1 MKLPIFTMSFKKPPV
16 SLVLTR
22 VALILLIVAGLTSE
36 RVQAQQLM
44 LGPAVSLEDPV
55 SAFSNPGVL
64 SFQRPRVAMGARAYH
79 VGIGQGGGVPL
90 RQGMLLLST
99 PYLLLDEL
107 AGGAL
112 VQYFDSP
119 IYSRIHFGGS
129 FSYRLSR
136 RMALGVNLA
145 GLSLSYNQDEFVGV
159 DPNDPVFLA
168 GTSKT
173 LFTAGIG
180 FYAQPTAQ
188 LSLAAGARNLN
199 RPDLSL
205 VGDGVRDVIQP
216 YLGLGYTLGA
226 FKALLEYGY
235 TQYGS
240 DFRVGVEAVASSGSF
255 LRLSSTEAFGA
266 GRIDGL
272 LHVGGPLSIH
282 YGYEIPLGSLASSS
296 TGSHT
301 FSVVFEFGRVPDLP
315 EPVVLPPFVY
325 DGGNAGITPGTE
337 PSVFLT
343 ASADYLKYIVQ
354 EIERSVDT
362 DVPAEALLS
371 LSREDLGIM
380 DSTLQGAAF
389 SQESNALAE
398 PVSDEIALLGSY
410 SPLYEAS
417 MREIGQVLRGDSV
430 KLVISGPSTQVMK
443 AAGLRNH
450 LVKAERAPE
459 QQIDVR
465 LPNQVEDPRNLR
477 PGDTISPTDSYLILE
492 PAQTTLYIVGALQ
505 SISSIG
511 WEVLI
516 EDATSN
522 PVRLFSGAGPLP
534 DTLAWDWRDNN
545 GNIIEPGVYRYQ
557 LRWQDE
563 AGDFHLSNQRKV
575 YVQKFL
581 RKTTIEVTRDI
592 GKLKE
597 SADEMEIKIQH

>member
-1 MKLPIFTMSFKKPPV
+1 MKNPV
-16 SLVLTR
+16 SIRPLFNPPSSAVCTR
-22 VALILLIVAGLTSE
+22 FGLILLFVTALVTQPA
-36 RVQAQQLM
+36 QAQQLM
-44 LGPAVSLEDPV
+44 LGPSVSLEDPV
-55 SAFSNPGVL
+55 SAFSNPAVL
-64 SFQRPRVAMGARAYH
+64 AFQRPRVAMGARAYH

-99 PYLLLDEL
+99 PYFLMDDLG
-107 AGGAL
+107 AGAL

-136 RMALGVNLA
+136 RAALGVNLA
-145 GLSLSYNQDEFVGV
+145 GLNLSYNQDEFVGV

-180 FYAQPTAQ
+180 VYAQPTTQ
-188 LSLAAGARNLN
+188 LTLAAGARNLN

-205 VGDGVRDVIQP
+205 VGDGVREVIQP

-226 FKALLEYGY
+226 FKALFEYGY
-235 TQYGS
+235 TPYGA

-272 LHVGGPLSIH
+272 LHIGGPLSIH
-282 YGYEIPLGSLASSS
+282 YGYEIPLGSLAASS

-315 EPVVLPPFVY
+315 EPVLLPPFVY
-325 DGGNAGITPGTE
+325 DGGQAGITPGTE

-343 ASADYLKYIVQ
+343 ASDDYLKYIVQ
-354 EIERSVDT
+354 QIERSVDA

-380 DSTLQGAAF
+380 DSTLQGETF
-389 SQESNALAE
+389 SAEESASTE
-398 PVSDEIALLGSY
+398 PVSGEIALLGSY

-417 MREIGQVLRGDSV
+417 MREIGQALRGDSV
-430 KLVISGPSTQVMK
+430 RLVISGPSTQVMK

-450 LVKAERAPE
+450 LVNQERAPE
-459 QQIDVR
+459 KQIDVH
-465 LPNQVEDPRNLR
+465 LPLRKASQPLR
-477 PGDTISPTDSYLILE
+477 PGDTLNPSDTYLILE
-492 PAQTTLYIVGALQ
+492 PAQTTLYIVGSTQ
-505 SISSIG
+505 SIRSTG
-511 WEVLI
+511 WEVQV
-516 EDATSN
+516 EDAEAN
-522 PVRLFSGAGPLP
+522 PIRLFSGTGPLP

-563 AGDFHLSNQRKV
+563 AGAFHLSNQRKV

-592 GKLKE
+592 GKLRE